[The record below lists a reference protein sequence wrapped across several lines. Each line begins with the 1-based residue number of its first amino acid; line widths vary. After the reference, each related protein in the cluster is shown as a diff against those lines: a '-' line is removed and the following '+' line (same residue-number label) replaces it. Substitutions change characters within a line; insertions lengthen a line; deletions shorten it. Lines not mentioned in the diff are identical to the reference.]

1 MDEPIRAGR
10 VGAAVRRSGSGAVIV
25 GALAFLLA
33 AAAAGADAPSSTTP
47 GLVLGSE
54 RVLPPLETEGP
65 WGSTI
70 GLEFFDRLRGEFV
83 DWFATPPQQSN
94 STYRYNFIG
103 NKFQLGLRVRR
114 APYELFVQF
123 QDSTLSNLPRNGVG
137 VGSIYYANTQRPLQ
151 NGAILRNA
159 WASSRS
165 LFGVSG
171 LFSKAGRQLYSNAME
186 APARD
191 PALAWLQYNRL
202 SQRLIGPFD
211 YTHIGRSFDG
221 GQVGYDAAHWNATAF
236 GFKPTYGGYEVDA
249 NRELDIN
256 LAGGA
261 LSLKDLAGL
270 GTTVGQLAYYYYD
283 DFRDVVYVDNRPLPV
298 RQAEKGQA
306 AHIHTVGANL
316 VHVVVLGPGLV
327 DGLAYGYGQFG
338 DWQSQTQRAW
348 AYGVETGYR
357 LTDVWAKPWLRVG
370 INSASGDT
378 NPNDGTHGTF
388 FQMLPTAWL
397 YAQFP
402 FYNMMNDQDVLAQ
415 CILDP
420 HPRLSFRLDFHWLR
434 VNSSKDFVYFGGGAT
449 KNDFFGYGTTPTNGH
464 NELAYLTHFM
474 LTARATQNLTFN
486 FFYAHAW
493 GQGIINSAFV
503 GRGGNYGFIET
514 ALSF

>member
-1 MDEPIRAGR
+1 MCNRALIGVLL
-10 VGAAVRRSGSGAVIV
+10 VGATACLLVAATAVAQGPT
-25 GALAFLLA
+25 
-33 AAAAGADAPSSTTP
+33 APTP
-47 GLVLGSE
+47 GLRLGSE
-54 RVLPPLETEGP
+54 RVLPPLVTEGP

-70 GLEFFDRLRGEFV
+70 GLEFFNRLRGEFV
-83 DWFATPPQQSN
+83 DWFATPPNQSN
-94 STYRYNFIG
+94 STFRYDFIG

-123 QDSTLSNLPRNGVG
+123 QDSTISNLPRNGVG
-137 VGSIYYANTQRPLQ
+137 VGSIYYANTMRPLQ

-159 WASSRS
+159 WASSRE

-171 LFSKAGRQLYSNAME
+171 LVVKAGRQLYSNAVE
-186 APARD
+186 ATAKD
-191 PALAWLQYNRL
+191 PNLAWLQYNRL

-221 GQVGYDAAHWNATAF
+221 GQLGYDAAQWNATAF

-261 LSLKDLAGL
+261 LSLKELAGF

-283 DFRDVVYVDNRPLPV
+283 DFRDVVFLDNRPLAV
-298 RQAEKGQA
+298 RQAEQGRPA
-306 AHIHTVGANL
+306 NIHTLGAYL
-316 VHVVVLGPGLV
+316 VHTLALGPGAI
-327 DGLAYGYGQFG
+327 DALAYGYGQFG
-338 DWQSQTQRAW
+338 DWQSQTQSAW

-357 LTDVWAKPWLRVG
+357 LTDVWARPWLRVG

-378 NPNDGTHGTF
+378 NPNDDTHGTF
-388 FQMLPTAWL
+388 FQLLPTAWL

-402 FYNMMNDQDVLAQ
+402 FYNMMNNQDVLAQ
-415 CILDP
+415 CIVDP
-420 HPRLSFRLDFHWLR
+420 HPRVSLRVDFHWLR
-434 VNSSKDFVYFGGGAT
+434 VNTSNDFVYFGGGAT
-449 KNDFFGYGTTPTNGH
+449 KNDFFGYGGTPTGGR

-474 LTARATQNLTFN
+474 LTTRATQNLVFN

-514 ALSF
+514 VLSF